1 MRQGYNRTAVDKA
14 IQASRRHGRPIGAA
28 EAKAIHRL
36 LAGRHE
42 GKTSQ
47 PGKTRRFWEPKP

>member
-1 MRQGYNRTAVDKA
+1 MNSYSRTAVDKA

-42 GKTSQ
+42 GKTSEL
-47 PGKTRRFWEPKP
+47 GKTRRFWQPKP